1 MRQVSADYVPYMQAK
16 FAFFERNTQELF
28 GRDIRHILLLH
39 ANMLNADR
47 FADLAAMLERRG
59 YRFITLDR
67 ALEDSAYQSPDRFIG
82 TGGITWLHRWAL
94 TKGMPKTFFA
104 GESDVPRYVADN
116 ARP

>member
-67 ALEDSAYQSPDRFIG
+67 ALEDPAYQSPDRFIG

-104 GESDVPRYVADN
+104 GEPDVPRYVADN